1 MKSILVK
8 NNSFSGEM
16 TRESLAMEAFKEMD
30 TNTDGKVT
38 EEEFVRA
45 CLGHETISTMLAL
58 KIVDVFI

>member
-1 MKSILVK
+1 
-8 NNSFSGEM
+8 M